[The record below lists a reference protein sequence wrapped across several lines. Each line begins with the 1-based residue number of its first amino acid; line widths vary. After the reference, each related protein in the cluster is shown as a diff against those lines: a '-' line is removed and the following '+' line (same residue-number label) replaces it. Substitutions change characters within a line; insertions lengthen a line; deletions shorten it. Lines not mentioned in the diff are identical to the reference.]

1 MPRPPGKRPPHRRA
15 PPRSSERRSRDRRA
29 PERTKPEQ
37 RAPRRF
43 DEKHGRPPPRP
54 AKPRLD
60 LAAAAS
66 ILDFVDATAEPA
78 DRARHAWFRDHKRFD
93 ATERAALVELTDGIF
108 RIRAA
113 LDWWV
118 TRQGKGQV
126 PDNRRRLLAH
136 AVLVA
141 GWTAEQTVYRTG
153 RMDGFA
159 PPDAS
164 EVGLLRALEGHTLDH
179 PDMPLAARFNIPD
192 WVEPLLRARFR
203 KGLEDELAAMQ
214 RPAPVDLRANALKS
228 TRDAALAALIAEGLH
243 ARATPL
249 SPLGIRLSPRANA
262 AGTQTFI
269 DGLVEVQDEG
279 SQIAALLVDAA
290 GAKLVVDACAGAGG
304 KTLALAGVM
313 GNRGRLVAMDVSAG
327 RLQRAKLRLR
337 RAGAHNVECRGT
349 DAKWIKRHAGTADRV
364 LVDAPCTGSGV
375 WRRKP
380 DARWRLKPSDLDEL
394 AQRQAGIL
402 DSAARLVRPGGRLV
416 YVTCSL
422 FEAENERQIEAFLAR
437 HPDFAVLPVPDVW
450 PAAIGGAAPEPDPYL
465 RLTPARHGTD
475 GFFVAILV
483 RRG

>member
-1 MPRPPGKRPPHRRA
+1 MPRPPGRRPPDRRA
-15 PPRSSERRSRDRRA
+15 PPRSPDTRPRDRRA
-29 PERTKPEQ
+29 QDRSKPQ
-37 RAPRRF
+37 ARPPRRF
-43 DEKHGRPPPRP
+43 DDKRRPPPRP

-60 LAAAAS
+60 FAAAAA

-93 ATERAALVELTDGIF
+93 AGERAALVELTDTIY
-108 RIRAA
+108 RARAA

-118 TRQGKGQV
+118 TQRGQGLR

-136 AVLVA
+136 AVLVM
-141 GWTAEQTVYRTG
+141 GWTAEQTVYRAG

-164 EVGLLRALEGHTLDH
+164 EVGLLRALEGHTIDH
-179 PDMPLAARFNIPD
+179 PDMPLSARFNIPD

-228 TRDAALAALIAEGLH
+228 TRDAALAALGAEGLH

-249 SPLGIRLSPRANA
+249 SPLGLRLSPRANA
-262 AGTQTFI
+262 AGTQAFV

-290 GAKLVVDACAGAGG
+290 GAKLVVDFCAGAGG
-304 KTLALAGVM
+304 KTLALAGVL

-337 RAGAHNVECRGT
+337 RAGAHNVECRVT

-380 DARWRLKPSDLDEL
+380 DARWRLRPSDLGEL

-402 DSAARLVRPGGRLV
+402 DSAARLVRAGGRLV

-437 HPDFAVLPVPDVW
+437 HPEFAVLPVPDVW
-450 PAAIGGAAPEPDPYL
+450 PQAIGGAAPEPEPYL

-475 GFFVAILV
+475 GFFVAILT